1 MDPKLDSDKY
11 FARDMT
17 SILRGTSF
25 HLGHAMQYYELRG
38 SDYSGQS
45 EFKVTVFM
53 RCTLMDGQY
62 SPLQEVLTRGVMIQ
76 KKTFSFFLKEG
87 NVCKFA
93 AVSNSD

>member
-1 MDPKLDSDKY
+1 MEPVFTWGTPCNITSYEDPIYTGK
-11 FARDMT
+11 
-17 SILRGTSF
+17 
-25 HLGHAMQYYELRG
+25 
-38 SDYSGQS
+38 S

-62 SPLQEVLTRGVMIQ
+62 SPLQEVLTRGDMVQ

-93 AVSNSD
+93 AVSNSDETNASCFEKNL